1 MGLALG
7 LASSLVW
14 GTADFLGGLYTRRL
28 TLAPVA
34 VGSQIAGLVAL
45 LIAAVF
51 IGDIEGRALEI
62 GLAAGACGAVGL
74 SAFYRA
80 LATGTISIV
89 SPVSACGALVPV
101 GLALA
106 TGERPGALALA
117 GSAAGLAGAVL
128 ASVHEIRGDHPA
140 ARSSIGLALL
150 AALGIGGFLWFL
162 GRAADGGH
170 TLSALLGARLG
181 SLALLSLG
189 VALTRSSIAVPL
201 SEVPAI
207 ALIGLLDTAANGL
220 FAVAI
225 QHGYITVVSVLGSST
240 RSTSSWPTSS
250 WASAS
255 RAAEFGVALVL
266 AGVGWWPPRRRS
278 RWRGPGSNQRHR
290 DFQSRALPTELPRRG
305 RDSIGTQ
312 NERPPGRCYR
322 SSEAARLPRIPAH
335 PERWVKQFARAG
347 WARTPHRSCRRP
359 GRPLTRPRCR
369 GSRPPRAAP
378 KSRHTARAR
387 RDPRR

>member
-1 MGLALG
+1 MGLAFG

-14 GTADFLGGLYTRRL
+14 GAADFLGGVYTRRL
-28 TLAPVA
+28 TLAAVT
-34 VGSQIAGLVAL
+34 VGSQIAGLVAIL
-45 LIAAVF
+45 LAAAL
-51 IGDIEGRALEI
+51 IGDIDHRSVEI

-117 GSAAGLAGAVL
+117 GSAVALAGAVL

-170 TLSALLGARLG
+170 TLSALLGARFG

-189 VALTRSSIAVPL
+189 VALTRSSIAVPWPD
-201 SEVPAI
+201 VPMVAS
-207 ALIGLLDTAANGL
+207 IGLLDTAANGL

-225 QHGYITVVSVLGSST
+225 QHGYITVVSVLGSEYPVVTVILAHAFLGERIT
-240 RSTSSWPTSS
+240 RPQVV
-250 WASAS
+250 
-255 RAAEFGVALVL
+255 GVVL
-266 AGVGWWPPRRRS
+266 ALTGVGMV
-278 RWRGPGSNQRHR
+278 
-290 DFQSRALPTELPRRG
+290 
-305 RDSIGTQ
+305 
-312 NERPPGRCYR
+312 
-322 SSEAARLPRIPAH
+322 AAA
-335 PERWVKQFARAG
+335 
-347 WARTPHRSCRRP
+347 
-359 GRPLTRPRCR
+359 
-369 GSRPPRAAP
+369 
-378 KSRHTARAR
+378 
-387 RDPRR
+387 

>member
-34 VGSQIAGLVAL
+34 VGSQTAGLVAL

-128 ASVHEIRGDHPA
+128 ASVHEIRGHHPA

-225 QHGYITVVSVLGSST
+225 QHGYITVVSVLGSEYPVVTVILAHVFLGERIT
-240 RSTSSWPTSS
+240 RPQKV
-250 WASAS
+250 
-255 RAAEFGVALVL
+255 GVALVL
-266 AGVGWWPPRRRS
+266 AGVGMV
-278 RWRGPGSNQRHR
+278 
-290 DFQSRALPTELPRRG
+290 
-305 RDSIGTQ
+305 
-312 NERPPGRCYR
+312 
-322 SSEAARLPRIPAH
+322 AAA
-335 PERWVKQFARAG
+335 
-347 WARTPHRSCRRP
+347 
-359 GRPLTRPRCR
+359 
-369 GSRPPRAAP
+369 
-378 KSRHTARAR
+378 
-387 RDPRR
+387 

>member
-14 GTADFLGGLYTRRL
+14 GTADFLGGVYTRRL
-28 TLAPVA
+28 TLASVT
-34 VGSQIAGLVAL
+34 VGSQIAGLAAL
-45 LIAAVF
+45 LVAAGL
-51 IGDIEGRALEI
+51 IGGVDERPVAI
-62 GLAAGACGAVGL
+62 GLAAGACGAIGL

-117 GSAAGLAGAVL
+117 GSAVALAGAVL

-140 ARSSIGLALL
+140 ARSSIGLALV

-170 TLSALLGARLG
+170 TLSALLGARFG
-181 SLALLSLG
+181 SLALLGIG
-189 VALTRSSIAVPL
+189 VAVTRSSIAIPRP
-201 SEVPAI
+201 EIPAV

-225 QHGYITVVSVLGSST
+225 QHGYIVVVSVLGSEYPVAT
-240 RSTSSWPTSS
+240 VILAHVFLGERI
-250 WASAS
+250 S
-255 RAAEFGVALVL
+255 RPQILGVVL
-266 AGVGWWPPRRRS
+266 ALTGVGMVS
-278 RWRGPGSNQRHR
+278 
-290 DFQSRALPTELPRRG
+290 
-305 RDSIGTQ
+305 
-312 NERPPGRCYR
+312 
-322 SSEAARLPRIPAH
+322 AA
-335 PERWVKQFARAG
+335 
-347 WARTPHRSCRRP
+347 
-359 GRPLTRPRCR
+359 
-369 GSRPPRAAP
+369 
-378 KSRHTARAR
+378 
-387 RDPRR
+387 

>member
-106 TGERPGALALA
+106 TGERPGALALT
-117 GSAAGLAGAVL
+117 GSAVALAGAVL
-128 ASVHEIRGDHPA
+128 ASVHEIPA
-140 ARSSIGLALL
+140 VARIG
-150 AALGIGGFLWFL
+150 
-162 GRAADGGH
+162 
-170 TLSALLGARLG
+170 
-181 SLALLSLG
+181 
-189 VALTRSSIAVPL
+189 V
-201 SEVPAI
+201 
-207 ALIGLLDTAANGL
+207 LDTSANGL
-220 FAVAI
+220 FAIAI
-225 QHGYITVVSVLGSST
+225 QHGYIAVVSVLGSEYPVAT
-240 RSTSSWPTSS
+240 VILAHVFLGERI
-250 WASAS
+250 S
-255 RAAEFGVALVL
+255 RPQIVGVGLALV
-266 AGVGWWPPRRRS
+266 G
-278 RWRGPGSNQRHR
+278 
-290 DFQSRALPTELPRRG
+290 
-305 RDSIGTQ
+305 IGMV
-312 NERPPGRCYR
+312 
-322 SSEAARLPRIPAH
+322 AAA
-335 PERWVKQFARAG
+335 
-347 WARTPHRSCRRP
+347 
-359 GRPLTRPRCR
+359 
-369 GSRPPRAAP
+369 
-378 KSRHTARAR
+378 
-387 RDPRR
+387 

>member
-1 MGLALG
+1 MGLVFG

-14 GTADFLGGLYTRRL
+14 GTADFLGGVYTRRL
-28 TLAPVA
+28 TLASVT
-34 VGSQIAGLVAL
+34 VGSQIAGLLALLVAVAL
-45 LIAAVF
+45 MGGLDERPVA
-51 IGDIEGRALEI
+51 I
-62 GLAAGACGAVGL
+62 GLASGACGAIGL

-117 GSAAGLAGAVL
+117 GSAVGLAGAVL

-140 ARSSIGLALL
+140 ARSSIGLALI

-181 SLALLSLG
+181 SLALLGIG
-189 VALTRSSIAVPL
+189 VAVTRSSIAIPRP
-201 SEVPAI
+201 EIPAV

-225 QHGYITVVSVLGSST
+225 QHGYITVVSVLGSEYPVVT
-240 RSTSSWPTSS
+240 VILAHTFLGERITSPQWV
-250 WASAS
+250 
-255 RAAEFGVALVL
+255 GVALAL
-266 AGVGWWPPRRRS
+266 TGVGMV
-278 RWRGPGSNQRHR
+278 
-290 DFQSRALPTELPRRG
+290 
-305 RDSIGTQ
+305 
-312 NERPPGRCYR
+312 
-322 SSEAARLPRIPAH
+322 AAA
-335 PERWVKQFARAG
+335 
-347 WARTPHRSCRRP
+347 
-359 GRPLTRPRCR
+359 
-369 GSRPPRAAP
+369 
-378 KSRHTARAR
+378 
-387 RDPRR
+387 

>member
-1 MGLALG
+1 MGLVFG

-14 GTADFLGGLYTRRL
+14 GTADFLGGVYTRRL
-28 TLAPVA
+28 TLASVT
-34 VGSQIAGLVAL
+34 VGSQIAGLLALLVAVAL
-45 LIAAVF
+45 MGGLDERPVA
-51 IGDIEGRALEI
+51 I
-62 GLAAGACGAVGL
+62 GLASGACGAIGL

-117 GSAAGLAGAVL
+117 GSAVGLAGAVL

-140 ARSSIGLALL
+140 ARSSIGLALI

-181 SLALLSLG
+181 SLALLGIG
-189 VALTRSSIAVPL
+189 VAVTRSSIAIPRP
-201 SEVPAI
+201 EIPAV

-225 QHGYITVVSVLGSST
+225 QHGYITVVSVLGSEYPVVTVILAHTFLGERIT
-240 RSTSSWPTSS
+240 RPQWL
-250 WASAS
+250 
-255 RAAEFGVALVL
+255 GVALAL
-266 AGVGWWPPRRRS
+266 TGVGMV
-278 RWRGPGSNQRHR
+278 
-290 DFQSRALPTELPRRG
+290 
-305 RDSIGTQ
+305 
-312 NERPPGRCYR
+312 
-322 SSEAARLPRIPAH
+322 AAA
-335 PERWVKQFARAG
+335 
-347 WARTPHRSCRRP
+347 
-359 GRPLTRPRCR
+359 
-369 GSRPPRAAP
+369 
-378 KSRHTARAR
+378 
-387 RDPRR
+387 